1 MQLYLDKS
9 VCVWRGTV
17 APEEESRSE
26 EDEGGSNVDRQEG
39 NDDLGT
45 CTLVLAILYFGTLAV
60 AVLQGRT
67 FQRKQ
72 MDKCGFHLFPAVRL
86 QRPRKLRSRH
96 FPGNRQ
102 ASLLDIF
109 PEFKLRLILM
119 RQ

>member
-1 MQLYLDKS
+1 MQLYLDKT

-45 CTLVLAILYFGTLAV
+45 CTLVLVILHFGTLAV

-72 MDKCGFHLFPAVRL
+72 MDKR
-86 QRPRKLRSRH
+86 
-96 FPGNRQ
+96 
-102 ASLLDIF
+102 
-109 PEFKLRLILM
+109 
-119 RQ
+119 